1 MSAFVKLQRKGQ
13 MVIPRSLRQEAGVVE
28 GSLLKVDVLKSG
40 QFLVTA
46 QVTIDRPL
54 ITHARKD
61 RKQILR
67 ELAAAVDELRDD
79 AKDKGI
85 DRMSMAEINR
95 AVAAARR
102 DLRKR
107 GNRPAK

>member
-1 MSAFVKLQRKGQ
+1 MSAFVRLQRKGQ
-13 MVIPRSLRQEAGVVE
+13 MAIPRSLRQEAGVAA
-28 GSLLKVDVLKSG
+28 GSLMKVDVVKSG

-46 QVTIDRPL
+46 QVTNGRPL

-67 ELAAAVDELRDD
+67 ELAAAVDELRRD
-79 AKDKGI
+79 AKSRGI
-85 DRMSMAEINR
+85 DRMSRAEINR

-102 DLRKR
+102 DLGKR

>member
-28 GSLLKVDVLKSG
+28 GSLLKVDVIKSG

-54 ITHARKD
+54 ITHAQSD

-67 ELAAAVDELRDD
+67 ELAAAVDQLRQD

-107 GNRPAK
+107 GSRPAK